1 MGWAGGHCTSLAL
14 GDVAVMRTLL
24 EFGRV
29 ELNSLDRPSDTQLSL
44 AASAGHLST
53 VEFLLSLG
61 ETQTNFLELG
71 SISPF

>member
-1 MGWAGGHCTSLAL
+1 
-14 GDVAVMRTLL
+14 MRTLL

-61 ETQTNFLELG
+61 ETQTNPLELG
-71 SISPF
+71 GVSPF